1 MSIETADQF
10 TRRAAVVIPTDA
22 ASNARNADLPD
33 LAQIL
38 QRQQGAKID
47 MVAPAGAL
55 SVEGGNVTVQGLPPI
70 LTDTGVTM
78 ADGTYRPTTVA
89 DEGIAAKLG
98 IPLAYLRRMR
108 ADKVDLY
115 DANVMG
121 WLAEDPTRKFL
132 LRGFTASEPGGE
144 GVLRAFLS
152 DSYKRIDNFDVLM
165 AALSGVKE
173 SGHEVKIT
181 GCDLTERRMIVRVES
196 EHIKVLAPTLLRGY
210 RSPFT
215 GQSGDE
221 LPIVSAGFVIANSE
235 VGAGAFTITPR
246 ITVKVCENG
255 MTIQKDAL
263 RAVHL
268 GAKLDEGV
276 IRWSG
281 DTETKNLEL
290 ITSQARDAVATFL
303 DREYV
308 ETKLTDIEKEA
319 GRPIADPVKTVEVV
333 SKKLKFTDS
342 LRESIMGHFIRGG
355 QTTAGGLMQAI
366 TATAQTLD
374 DADAAFELE
383 GQALT
388 AMSLAASA

>member
-1 MSIETADQF
+1 MAIETAEQF

-38 QRQQGAKID
+38 KRQQEAKID
-47 MVAPAGAL
+47 MVAPASAL
-55 SVEGGNVTVQGLPPI
+55 TFQGGNLNVQGLSPI
-70 LTDTGVTM
+70 LTDTGVTI

-89 DEGIAAKLG
+89 DEGIASKLG

-108 ADKVDLY
+108 AEKVDLY

-121 WLAEDPTRKFL
+121 WLAEDPSRKFL
-132 LRGFTASEPGGE
+132 LRGFTGSQGGE

-152 DSYKRIDNFDVLM
+152 DSYKMIDNFDVLL
-165 AALSGVKE
+165 AALSGVKA
-173 SGHEVKIT
+173 SGHDVRIT

-196 EHIKVLAPTLLRGY
+196 EHIKVLAPALLRGY

-215 GQSGDE
+215 GQTGDE

-290 ITSQARDAVATFL
+290 ITAQARDAVATFL

-308 ETKLTDIEKEA
+308 ETKLAQIEKEA
-319 GRPIADPVKTVEVV
+319 GRPITDPVKTIEVV
-333 SKKLKFTDS
+333 SKKLKFTDG
-342 LRESIMGHFIRGG
+342 LRESILTHFIQGG

>member
-1 MSIETADQF
+1 MAIETTEQF

-38 QRQQGAKID
+38 QRQHEAKID
-47 MVAPAGAL
+47 MVAPASAL
-55 SVEGGNVTVQGLPPI
+55 SFENGNLNVQGLPPI
-70 LTDTGVTM
+70 LTETGVTM
-78 ADGTYRPTTVA
+78 ANGTYRPTTVA
-89 DEGIAAKLG
+89 DEGIASKLG

-108 ADKVDLY
+108 TDKIDLY

-121 WLAEDPTRKFL
+121 WLAEDPARKFL
-132 LRGFTASEPGGE
+132 LRGFAGHQGGE

-152 DSYKRIDNFDVLM
+152 DSYKMIDNWDVLM
-165 AALSGVKE
+165 AALSGVKA
-173 SGHEVKIT
+173 SGHDVKIT
-181 GCDLTERRMIVRVES
+181 GCDLTDRRMIVRVES
-196 EHIKVLAPTLLRGY
+196 EHIKVLAPSLLKGY

-221 LPIVSAGFVIANSE
+221 LPVVSAGFVIANSE

-246 ITVKVCENG
+246 VTVKVCENG

-290 ITSQARDAVATFL
+290 ITAQARDAVATFL

-308 ETKLTDIEKEA
+308 ETKLTEIEKDA
-319 GRPIADPVKTVEVV
+319 GRPITDAVKTVEVV
-333 SKKLKFTDS
+333 SKRMKFSEDT
-342 LRESIMGHFIRGG
+342 RESIMNHFIRGG

-374 DADAAFELE
+374 DADSAFELE

-388 AMSLAASA
+388 AMTLAASL

>member
-1 MSIETADQF
+1 MAIETTEQF

-33 LAQIL
+33 LARIL
-38 QRQQGAKID
+38 QDRHEAKID
-47 MVAPAGAL
+47 MVAPASAL
-55 SVEGGNVTVQGLPPI
+55 TFQGGNLTVQGLPPI
-70 LTDTGVTM
+70 LTDTGVTI

-89 DEGIAAKLG
+89 DEGIASKLG

-121 WLAEDPTRKFL
+121 WLAEDPSRKFL
-132 LRGFTASEPGGE
+132 LRAFTGPQGGE

-152 DSYKRIDNFDVLM
+152 DSYKMIDNFDVLL
-165 AALSGVKE
+165 AALSGVRE
-173 SGHEVKIT
+173 SGHGVRIT

-196 EHIKVLAPTLLRGY
+196 EHIKVLAPSLLKGY

-215 GQSGDE
+215 GQTGDE
-221 LPIVSAGFVIANSE
+221 LPVVSAGFVIANSE

-290 ITSQARDAVATFL
+290 ITAQARDAVATFL

-308 ETKLTDIEKEA
+308 ENKLTQIEKDA
-319 GRPIADPVKTVEVV
+319 GRPLADPVKTIEVV

-342 LRESIMGHFIRGG
+342 LRESIMGHFVTGG
-355 QTTAGGLMQAI
+355 QNTAGGIMQAI
-366 TATAQTLD
+366 TATAQTLT

-383 GQALT
+383 GQALP
-388 AMSLAASA
+388 AMNLAASA

>member
-1 MSIETADQF
+1 MAIETAEQF

-22 ASNARNADLPD
+22 ASSARNADLSD

-38 QRQQGAKID
+38 QRQQNAKID
-47 MVAPAGAL
+47 MVAPASAL
-55 SVEGGNVTVQGLPPI
+55 TVQGGNVTVQGLPPI

-121 WLAEDPTRKFL
+121 WLAEDPSRKFL
-132 LRGFTASEPGGE
+132 LRGFTGEQGGE
-144 GVLRAFLS
+144 GILRAFLS

-196 EHIKVLAPTLLRGY
+196 EHIKVLAPALLRGY

-290 ITSQARDAVATFL
+290 ITAQARDAVTTFL
-303 DREYV
+303 DRDYV
-308 ETKLTDIEKEA
+308 EAKLTAIEKEA
-319 GRPIADPVKTVEVV
+319 GRQITDPVKTVEVV

-388 AMSLAASA
+388 AMSLAANA